1 MSGDNDNNG
10 SSGRSLG
17 GGGSSEPL
25 PSSWSQPSSARRVG
39 RIGDW
44 NNSGSSNASSG
55 GGGARISS
63 LRDLQSS
70 APSMPTSGG
79 GFGGSGGA
87 SGRDDDDDD
96 DDGPDTEN
104 WFTGGERSGLS
115 VQNPN
120 SGRRGE
126 GLAGGM
132 VDDLLRRAARAG
144 PPPTRQ
150 QQSGPRMFMG
160 GGHTLGS
167 DEVES
172 TYIPDPN
179 AVDED
184 EPTIRRLTFWRNGF
198 TVEDGDLYR
207 YDDPNNEEILQEIHA
222 GRAPPSILDVRPG
235 EPVELRVSQRTT
247 EDYVPPPAVP
257 FSGAGQRL
265 GAPVPEVTNTSTTA
279 GGDGGMP
286 GSFPVGASGSGS
298 GGTGDTRQSM
308 TTMFEVD
315 QTKPTTSVQVRLAD
329 GTRMVCR
336 MNLTHTV
343 RDLRNF
349 INASR
354 PENLTRPYTIGTTFP
369 NRTLEDDMQTLED
382 AGLKNSVVVQRW
394 V

>member
-1 MSGDNDNNG
+1 MSEDDNNNG
-10 SSGRSLG
+10 GRSL

-25 PSSWSQPSSARRVG
+25 PSSWSQPSSTRRVG

-44 NNSGSSNASSG
+44 NNSSGSSNASHN

-70 APSMPTSGG
+70 VPSVPSGG
-79 GFGGSGGA
+79 RSGGA
-87 SGRDDDDDD
+87 RGRDSSDDDDDS
-96 DDGPDTEN
+96 PDTEN

-120 SGRRGE
+120 SGRRDGP
-126 GLAGGM
+126 AGGM
-132 VDDLLRRAARAG
+132 VEDLLRRAARAG
-144 PPPTRQ
+144 PPPDR
-150 QQSGPRMFMG
+150 QQSGSRAFGG

-172 TYIPDPN
+172 TYIPDPD
-179 AVDED
+179 APED
-184 EPTIRRLTFWRNGF
+184 DVEPTIRRLTFWRNGF

-222 GRAPPSILDVRPG
+222 GRAPPSILNVRPG
-235 EPVELRVSQRTT
+235 EPVELRVAQRTT
-247 EDYVPPPAVP
+247 EDYVAPPTAP
-257 FSGAGQRL
+257 FAGSGHRL
-265 GAPVPEVTNTSTTA
+265 GAPVPEVSTGA
-279 GGDGGMP
+279 GSSNMP
-286 GSFPVGASGSGS
+286 GSFPSASSGTTS
-298 GGTGDTRQSM
+298 GTGANSERPSM
-308 TTMFEVD
+308 TTMFQVD
-315 QTKPTTSVQVRLAD
+315 QTQPTTSVQIRLAD

-343 RDLRNF
+343 LDLRNF

-369 NRTLEDDMQTLED
+369 NRTLDDNTQTIEA